1 MASDLPPRHRRQLA
15 RLLCRW
21 ESPSPFPQCD
31 IDKRYL
37 VFISISSREIVSKII
52 AIWWPTCTFV
62 ALGLDHVV
70 ANMFFIPI
78 SIWNAHPDISVP
90 FYIYK
95 SLIPTLLGNIV
106 GGGVFVGAMYWYLYL
121 MGTGAIDVDF
131 NTSGGLGNAVEG
143 RTQVIDVV
151 KQQQESGVSSG
162 ETLNSQQL
170 PHPGSGM
177 RSGIGKEL
185 DVKLYAKSKAERTDE
200 EKAAAQI

>member
-1 MASDLPPRHRRQLA
+1 
-15 RLLCRW
+15 
-21 ESPSPFPQCD
+21 
-31 IDKRYL
+31 
-37 VFISISSREIVSKII
+37 
-52 AIWWPTCTFV
+52 
-62 ALGLDHVV
+62 
-70 ANMFFIPI
+70 
-78 SIWNAHPDISVP
+78 
-90 FYIYK
+90 
-95 SLIPTLLGNIV
+95 
-106 GGGVFVGAMYWYLYL
+106 